1 MTASDLRFA
10 ESSGLVELQT
20 GGSFGQDSPLPAGSL
35 FSWSYMISEWSLS
48 FQDLSAKHFLQNAPA
63 VQWLSYR
70 DKISLVL
77 SYGWISCWRA

>member
-35 FSWSYMISEWSLS
+35 FSWSYMISERNLS
-48 FQDLSAKHFLQNAPA
+48 F
-63 VQWLSYR
+63 
-70 DKISLVL
+70 
-77 SYGWISCWRA
+77 